1 MPLPSPLESS
11 PNCPPTSPPP
21 PQLVEKLSSA
31 RPAPDARK
39 VGDHSSRQHPRCRQ
53 SLFPGCA
60 LGCDSCFLKF
70 TYLGCAGSL
79 LQCMG
84 SSLRQVGFSLVVAL
98 RLSCPMAHGNL
109 VPRRRIEPALEGGF
123 LTTGPSGK
131 SLRFLL
137 DLLLWI
143 WGFVILLSRPRTWP
157 RGVTAVFRREAGQSD
172 GPS

>member
-1 MPLPSPLESS
+1 MILIPFKDIPEFKVLPSPLESS

-79 LQCMG
+79 HLG
-84 SSLRQVGFSLVVAL
+84 SVG
-98 RLSCPMAHGNL
+98 
-109 VPRRRIEPALEGGF
+109 
-123 LTTGPSGK
+123 
-131 SLRFLL
+131 
-137 DLLLWI
+137 LWI
-143 WGFVILLSRPRTWP
+143 SFAEPVNCLEFFMQTVSCLRTCIFLGDSFFHFLSHSKNVKN
-157 RGVTAVFRREAGQSD
+157 G
-172 GPS
+172 